1 MKVGKLPTLPWY
13 LRMFVFVLVAGV
25 VYAGFWYFI
34 TRSVRAETAAMQGEI
49 AQLKPRNAQA
59 QVVSQRL
66 NEFKAAYKARE
77 EEYAELK
84 ALLPEQ
90 KEITKVLEGI
100 QDRVRTNSTV
110 LVRFFPKED
119 VQQENYS
126 GKKIEVVVVSSFA
139 ALRSFFEQLAHYQ
152 RIVSVTNFELRQ
164 LERQSPTMTLDAR
177 FDLTAFYVSA
187 EKLQQQQ
194 PASASGGQTAGQ
206 TPPIQIS
213 SPSPIDTK
221 KLYDATKSNPTVKQ

>member
-1 MKVGKLPTLPWY
+1 MKVGKLPNLPWY
-13 LRMFVFVLVAGV
+13 LRMILFVVIAGV
-25 VYAGFWYFI
+25 IYAGFWYFM
-34 TRSVRAETAAMQGEI
+34 TRSVRNETASMQGEI

-90 KEITKVLEGI
+90 RELTMVLQGI
-100 QDRVRTNSTV
+100 QDRVRGNG
-110 LVRFFPKED
+110 LILMRFNPKED
-119 VQQENYS
+119 VQQENYN
-126 GKKIEVVVVSSFA
+126 GKKIEVLVTSSFA

-152 RIVSVTNFELRQ
+152 RIVSVTNFELKQ
-164 LERQSPTMTLDAR
+164 LERQTPTKTLDAR

-187 EKLQQQQ
+187 ERLQKQ
-194 PASASGGQTAGQ
+194 PTPSGAGGQTPAPQ
-206 TPPIQIS
+206 PA
-213 SPSPIDTK
+213 K
-221 KLYDATKSNPTVKQ
+221 